1 MMFRVFLARTTPSLK
16 QISLRRSC
24 SMRKIL
30 FVGLIAI
37 TAAAATRC
45 SGSANAPMSPSAVA
59 GGESAL
65 NPDGSNLKVTAPS
78 GLSPS
83 GGATVDT
90 IRPTISFNASTGRF
104 TTAPALA
111 YEIEVYTDSG
121 SLVYSRIVNGT
132 SHQLDTDL
140 QYSTNY
146 THRSRA
152 RLGNDAGP
160 WSATA
165 AFRTLDRPGP
175 TAPATGTLPFAVPEA
190 CGPGGPTNRFGCV
203 LGVASQS
210 AEWAL
215 CARGVGI
222 GCHRFARQVV
232 YALSRSDP
240 NWKMIRAA
248 PGGHACN
255 CGGCG
260 PSDGSMF
267 REDTA
272 VYGGNQVFDMIGG
285 AGGPTPSLGWSFVGA
300 PRSGDLP
307 DDAPLCLP

>member
-1 MMFRVFLARTTPSLK
+1 
-16 QISLRRSC
+16 
-24 SMRKIL
+24 MRKIL

-45 SGSANAPMSPSAVA
+45 SGTANAPMSPSAVA

-83 GGATVDT
+83 GGGTVDT

-104 TTAPALA
+104 ATAPALA

-121 SLVYSRIVNGT
+121 SLVYSRIVSGT

-140 QYSTNY
+140 QYATNY

-165 AFRTLDRPGP
+165 TFRTLDRPGP
-175 TAPATGTLPFAVPEA
+175 SAPATGTLPFPVPEA

-203 LGVASQS
+203 LAVASQS
-210 AEWAL
+210 AEWRA
-215 CARGVGI
+215 CAAGI
-222 GCHRFARQVV
+222 GVACHRFTRQVI
-232 YALSRSDP
+232 YSLSRSDP
-240 NWKMIRAA
+240 NWRAILA
-248 PGGHACN
+248 TPGGQSCN
-255 CGGCG
+255 CTACG
-260 PSDGSMF
+260 PSDGTMF
-267 REDTA
+267 REDTT
-272 VYGGNQVFDMIGG
+272 VYGSNLVFDMITG
-285 AGGPTPSLGWSFVGA
+285 AGGSSPGLTWSGPVDRRA
-300 PRSGDLP
+300 TDVPA
-307 DDAPLCLP
+307 DAPLCTP

>member
-1 MMFRVFLARTTPSLK
+1 MMFRVFSARTTPSLK
-16 QISLRRSC
+16 QISLRRRC

-37 TAAAATRC
+37 TAAGATRC
-45 SGSANAPMSPSAVA
+45 SGTANAPMSPSAVA

-83 GGATVDT
+83 GGGTVDT
-90 IRPTISFNASTGRF
+90 IRPTISFNASSGRF

-121 SLVYSRIVNGT
+121 SLVYSRIVDGT

-140 QYSTNY
+140 QYATNY

-175 TAPATGTLPFAVPEA
+175 AGAPAGVLPFPVPEA
-190 CGPGGPTNRFGCV
+190 CGPFGPTNRLACV
-203 LGVASQS
+203 VAVAAQS
-210 AEWAL
+210 AEWRA
-215 CARGVGI
+215 CAAGVGVA
-222 GCHRFARQVV
+222 CHRFTRQVV
-232 YALSRSDP
+232 YALSRSDA
-240 NWKMIRAA
+240 NWSAIMAA

-255 CGGCG
+255 CFGCG

-267 REDTA
+267 REDTT
-272 VYGGNQVFDMIGG
+272 VYGGGQVFDMITG
-285 AGGPTPSLGWSFVGA
+285 AGGPTPGLTWSGPF
-300 PRSGDLP
+300 PRRAEDVP
-307 DDAPLCLP
+307 ADAPLCVP